1 METITNGHKKTMGE
15 TGAGITRAEEIDMS
29 QTNGFTNKWGMYL
42 EVCTREKKP
51 SNSLHQEIKGTLT
64 KSYMALKFIKFQ

>member
-42 EVCTREKKP
+42 EVCTREKK
-51 SNSLHQEIKGTLT
+51 NHLT
-64 KSYMALKFIKFQ
+64 HYIRKSRGL